1 MGSTG
6 ALSDQ
11 EGRRWGTVYPSL
23 RASTSA
29 TRAVSLSVVT
39 WHLLWGPSDPRA
51 QLARHGPLATRR
63 FPLGARHLPR
73 AAASI
78 GRFSCSTEF
87 FMAPFGATT
96 RDENTRSFFWERHLQ
111 GSELMRWG
119 RQIRAA
125 TVRERWSRDHRSV
138 TVAALIGVVLQRSFP
153 WDPSGPQQGMKFDDR
168 FLERHFQGSVT
179 MRQCRE

>member
-1 MGSTG
+1 
-6 ALSDQ
+6 
-11 EGRRWGTVYPSL
+11 
-23 RASTSA
+23 
-29 TRAVSLSVVT
+29 
-39 WHLLWGPSDPRA
+39 
-51 QLARHGPLATRR
+51 
-63 FPLGARHLPR
+63 
-73 AAASI
+73 
-78 GRFSCSTEF
+78 
-87 FMAPFGATT
+87 MAPFGATT

-168 FLERHFQGSVT
+168 FLERHFKGERADALGVAGTGDVRSEPRPLGSGGRVT
-179 MRQCRE
+179 TAP